1 MLDVN
6 LRRIVPKA
14 AGTYFVVRDNS
25 QVAEIEAEN
34 KMRLM
39 FINVDQGPINMAV
52 SFAKGDKTG
61 FKSVF
66 GSGTRLMRKRGNF
79 SIDTCLDA
87 LNAGPITVVNLRSFD
102 DSKDK
107 AAVCG
112 MNLNNTKLLKQIE
125 TTPYRNLFNVNS
137 FWTPVYDNMNNIV
150 EKSVLNFANVGR
162 NDFSIFVV
170 RSKNVAS
177 ITSEG
182 DESLTSCS
190 MEIDEYPALNFNQ
203 KVKDTIVDV
212 YLFNNTFD
220 AQTSTT
226 NKYFGHLFDDKG
238 NINYGRLNEL
248 IDIPEAGFVRMFT
261 GSLIPNLKN
270 QQGEE
275 ISINTVINQHFMETG
290 LICDINEDL
299 FEMENKNFFDPTAY
313 SFFDENDT
321 LKADVNK
328 TLLSHVLPEAA
339 LTKKT
344 IEHLPTTN
352 DELKAPELGQLYEYT
367 IEPVSGDSASFI
379 TAFEQGIRYGDTI
392 RGIDRNV
399 TVIKMEVLENNVD
412 KTVTFNGY
420 TKVKVTCNGVIK
432 FDGTKIIKVEDFV
445 MTSSIQPFA
454 LSACKVRADQFI
466 DGTEKRQN
474 EILDMMINPGIVKG
488 IRGLRGIRYVVD
500 CFKSFVSG
508 GYKYQ
513 YGSLMESLDDTNR
526 FVRAIIN
533 EPFITDMQKSTNPCF
548 KQTPNGTF
556 DISYLA
562 TGGNQNLSTNLL
574 TKFVDGAD
582 KCFFFGPGEMV
593 NNIIVGVAGKVSNLF
608 YRKANAFDVVANET
622 GILSG
627 IKALEY
633 SFDDEDR
640 AFCEKFGWNPVI
652 FFNGSYMIY
661 GNRTGQKKQTA
672 QQQIHNSDLLAYIK
686 ESLYNLAKSE
696 AFKKGNYD
704 DYLRTETETKEFMN
718 SLVLAG
724 AIDANPK
731 VVCDASNNTLE
742 IRKQKIKL
750 VHIEYTPV
758 DCLEKVVFD
767 LSIN

>member
-1 MLDVN
+1 
-6 LRRIVPKA
+6 
-14 AGTYFVVRDNS
+14 
-25 QVAEIEAEN
+25 
-34 KMRLM
+34 
-39 FINVDQGPINMAV
+39 
-52 SFAKGDKTG
+52 
-61 FKSVF
+61 
-66 GSGTRLMRKRGNF
+66 
-79 SIDTCLDA
+79 
-87 LNAGPITVVNLRSFD
+87 
-102 DSKDK
+102 
-107 AAVCG
+107 
-112 MNLNNTKLLKQIE
+112 
-125 TTPYRNLFNVNS
+125 
-137 FWTPVYDNMNNIV
+137 
-150 EKSVLNFANVGR
+150 
-162 NDFSIFVV
+162 
-170 RSKNVAS
+170 
-177 ITSEG
+177 
-182 DESLTSCS
+182 
-190 MEIDEYPALNFNQ
+190 
-203 KVKDTIVDV
+203 
-212 YLFNNTFD
+212 
-220 AQTSTT
+220 
-226 NKYFGHLFDDKG
+226 
-238 NINYGRLNEL
+238 
-248 IDIPEAGFVRMFT
+248 
-261 GSLIPNLKN
+261 
-270 QQGEE
+270 
-275 ISINTVINQHFMETG
+275 METG

-299 FEMENKNFFDPTAY
+299 FEIENKNFFDPTAY
-313 SFFDENDT
+313 SFFDDNDT

-328 TLLSHVLPEAA
+328 TLLSHVLPEVA
-339 LTKKT
+339 LTKK
-344 IEHLPTTN
+344 IVEHLPTTN

-367 IEPVSGDSASFI
+367 IEQVSGDSSSFV

-392 RGIDRNV
+392 RGVDRNL
-399 TVIKMEVLENNVD
+399 TVVKMEVLENNVG
-412 KTVTFNGY
+412 KSATFNGY
-420 TKVKVTCNGVIK
+420 TKVKVTCNGIVK
-432 FDGTKIIKVEDFV
+432 FDGTKIIKIEDFV
-445 MTSSIQPFA
+445 MSGSIQPFA

-533 EPFITDMQKSTNPCF
+533 EPFITDMQKSTNPYF
-548 KQTPNGTF
+548 KQTPTGTF

-582 KCFFFGPGEMV
+582 KCFFFGPGEIV
-593 NNIIVGVAGKVSNLF
+593 NNIVVGVAGKISNLF
-608 YRKANAFDVVANET
+608 YRKSNAFDVLANET

-627 IKALEY
+627 VKALEY
-633 SFDDEDR
+633 NLDDEDR
-640 AFCEKFGWNPVI
+640 AFCEKFGWNPLI
-652 FFNGSYMIY
+652 FFNGNYMIY

-672 QQQIHNSDLLAYIK
+672 QQQIHNSELLAYIK
-686 ESLYNLAKSE
+686 ESLYNLSKSE